1 MLPEF
6 FALLGVDVFLML
18 SLLSCLLDDRLPKAI
33 PYIYQIAA
41 LVGYGHLLI
50 SKEFFVIFGE
60 YMRFWYCFIYL
71 LVALSNIVAVN
82 IYFAV
87 AKRQWSLA
95 KIWSGSVTFPTI
107 LISMFFVSN
116 YTFVQEATLPLLTL
130 QIGLVV
136 SAVVMGLSIFLL
148 LSPEAMRNVFKKEG
162 R

>member
-1 MLPEF
+1 
-6 FALLGVDVFLML
+6 ML

-41 LVGYGHLLI
+41 LAGYGHLLI

-60 YMRFWYCFIYL
+60 YMRFWYSFMYL
-71 LVALSNIVAVN
+71 GVALSNIVAVN

-87 AKRQWSLA
+87 AKRRWTLA

-107 LISMFFVSN
+107 VVSMFFVSN
-116 YTFVQEATLPLLTL
+116 YTFVQGAAVPLLTL

-136 SAVVMGLSIFLL
+136 SAVVMGVSIFLL
-148 LSPEAMRNVFKKEG
+148 LSPGAMRNVFKKKG